1 MARMMG
7 EDTTKLYRVVVV
19 KKRTFGD
26 FQYIYGPYEHKR
38 TAGFVK
44 SYMTS
49 GWYPQNTGDSWIE
62 VSEPVWEK
70 DD

>member
-7 EDTTKLYRVVVV
+7 DETTKLYRVVVV
-19 KKRTFGD
+19 HKRMYGS

-49 GWYPQNTGDSWIE
+49 GWNARSAEDSWIE
-62 VSEPVWEK
+62 VSEPTWEK